1 MKKVSKAERLSKAK
15 HISKAVAEKRWKD
28 KIKEL
33 AGYKC
38 ELCGRGEFQL
48 HAHHIERKQ
57 SNYMRLL
64 IDNGAC
70 LCAYHHM
77 SIHGINGLEALDT
90 TRALLES
97 HFGKE
102 HLDRLKQLKNKPP
115 KVDLEYMLE
124 HQGI

>member
-1 MKKVSKAERLSKAK
+1 MKTERKKLSKNCK
-15 HISKAVAEKRWKD
+15 TYSKKSAEKIWKD

-38 ELCGRGEFQL
+38 ELCGRSGLQL

-64 IDNGAC
+64 IDNGVC

-102 HLDRLKQLKNKPP
+102 HLDRLKQLKNSPP
-115 KVDLEYMLE
+115 KVDLEYMIE
-124 HQGI
+124 DQGI